1 MQPKA
6 MKRLKLSNIKVRRAK
21 TRRERKW
28 KNSTAAEDAALE
40 ENSHSL
46 AFSDLI
52 GFNEEEEKMRALLKR
67 IGKAKAMLERM
78 KDSKALV
85 DEMEDTRALLLRSLE
100 AVHALNT
107 KIVEHNINVE

>member
-1 MQPKA
+1 M
-6 MKRLKLSNIKVRRAK
+6 
-21 TRRERKW
+21 
-28 KNSTAAEDAALE
+28 E

-67 IGKAKAMLERM
+67 IGKAKAMVEKM

-85 DEMEDTRALLLRSLE
+85 DEMEDTRDLLLRSLK
-100 AVHALNT
+100 AVHALNIR
-107 KIVEHNINVE
+107 IVEHNHNVTNEH

>member
-1 MQPKA
+1 M
-6 MKRLKLSNIKVRRAK
+6 KVRRAK
-21 TRRERKW
+21 KSRERNW
-28 KNSTAAEDAALE
+28 KNSSAADEAALE

-67 IGKAKAMLERM
+67 IGKAKVLLERM

-85 DEMEDTRALLLRSLE
+85 DELE
-100 AVHALNT
+100 GQGSPFEELGGSPCS
-107 KIVEHNINVE
+107 